1 MAIISMK
8 SLLEAGVHFGHQ
20 TKRWNPKMKKYT
32 YTERNGIHII
42 DLEQTLDFIEKAYG
56 FVKDVSAKG
65 GMVLFVG
72 TKKQAQEGT
81 REQAD
86 RCEMPYVNQRWLGGT
101 LTNFVTIK
109 ERLRRLEEL
118 EKKEE
123 SDDWGGL
130 PKKTILQLK
139 REKEKLVIS
148 IGGLRRMNKLP
159 DVMFVIDGRK
169 EALAIKEGRK
179 LGLPIIGL
187 IDTNSDPDDVDY
199 IIPGNDDAIRSV
211 NLIARVIADAV
222 MEGKAGSQEVND
234 AEASAEATPTT
245 KTVGAGVSAGKTAAK
260 RASAKAPSSAKA
272 AEGETEGKMADMPG
286 VEKP

>member
-20 TKRWNPKMKKYT
+20 TRRWNPKMKRYVF
-32 YTERNGIHII
+32 TERNGIHII
-42 DLEQTLDFIEKAYG
+42 DLEQSLGYIETAYG

-65 GMVLFVG
+65 GTVLFVG
-72 TKKQAQEGT
+72 TKKQAQEGVKD
-81 REQAD
+81 QSD

-109 ERLRRLEEL
+109 ERLRRLEDL

-123 SDDWGGL
+123 SGEWGGL

-139 REKEKLVIS
+139 REKDKLAAS
-148 IGGLRRMNKLP
+148 IGGLRRMSKLP
-159 DVMFVIDGRK
+159 NAVFVIDGRK
-169 EALAIKEGRK
+169 EALAIKEARK
-179 LGLPIIGL
+179 LGIPIIGL
-187 IDTNSDPDDVDY
+187 IDTNSDPDDVDI

-222 MEGKAGSQEVND
+222 MDGKAGSQ
-234 AEASAEATPTT
+234 A
-245 KTVGAGVSAGKTAAK
+245 
-260 RASAKAPSSAKA
+260 AKA
-272 AEGETEGKMADMPG
+272 AEVQ
-286 VEKP
+286 VELEKASAKEE

>member
-1 MAIISMK
+1 LAIISMK

-20 TKRWNPKMKKYT
+20 TRRWNPKMKKYI

-42 DLEQTLDFIEKAYG
+42 DLEQSLDFIDKAYG
-56 FVKDVSAKG
+56 FVKDVSTKG

-72 TKKQAQEGT
+72 TKKQAQEGI

-86 RCEMPYVNQRWLGGT
+86 RCDMPYVNQRWLGGT

-118 EKKEE
+118 EKKDE

-139 REKEKLVIS
+139 REKEKLAIS
-148 IGGLRRMNKLP
+148 LGGLRRMNKLP
-159 DVMFVIDGRK
+159 DIMFVIDGRK

-179 LGLPIIGL
+179 LGTPIIGL

-222 MEGKAGSQEVND
+222 MEGKAGSQAVKD
-234 AEASAEATPTT
+234 AEAAAAETAAAEAPTSEPASAEP
-245 KTVGAGVSAGKTAAK
+245 
-260 RASAKAPSSAKA
+260 ASAEAPSSAKDPAA
-272 AEGETEGKMADMPG
+272 AEAPAGRTAGKPAVETK
-286 VEKP
+286 

>member
-1 MAIISMK
+1 MK

-20 TKRWNPKMKKYT
+20 TRRWNPKMKKYI

-42 DLEQTLDFIEKAYG
+42 DLEQSLDFIDKAYG
-56 FVKDVSAKG
+56 FVKDVSTKG

-72 TKKQAQEGT
+72 TKKQAQEGI

-86 RCEMPYVNQRWLGGT
+86 RCDMPYVNQRWLGGT

-118 EKKEE
+118 EKKDE

-139 REKEKLVIS
+139 REKEKLAIS
-148 IGGLRRMNKLP
+148 LGGLRRMNKLP
-159 DVMFVIDGRK
+159 DIMFVIDGRK

-179 LGLPIIGL
+179 LGTPIIGL

-222 MEGKAGSQEVND
+222 MEGKAGSQAVKD
-234 AEASAEATPTT
+234 AEAAAAETAAAEAPTSEPASAEP
-245 KTVGAGVSAGKTAAK
+245 
-260 RASAKAPSSAKA
+260 ASAEAPSSAKDPAA
-272 AEGETEGKMADMPG
+272 AEAPAGRTAGKPAVETK
-286 VEKP
+286 

>member
-20 TKRWNPKMKKYT
+20 TRRWNPKMKRYVF
-32 YTERNGIHII
+32 TERNGIHII
-42 DLEQTLDFIEKAYG
+42 DLEQSLGYIEKAYG

-65 GMVLFVG
+65 GAVLFVG
-72 TKKQAQEGT
+72 TKKQAQEGV
-81 REQAD
+81 RDQAD

-109 ERLRRLEEL
+109 ERLRRLEDL

-123 SDDWGGL
+123 SGEWGVM

-139 REKEKLVIS
+139 REKDKLAAS
-148 IGGLRRMNKLP
+148 IGGLRRMSKLP
-159 DVMFVIDGRK
+159 NAIFVIDGRK
-169 EALAIKEGRK
+169 EALAIKEARK
-179 LGLPIIGL
+179 LGIPIIGL
-187 IDTNSDPDDVDY
+187 IDTNSDPDDVDI

-222 MEGKAGSQEVND
+222 LDGKAGSQ
-234 AEASAEATPTT
+234 
-245 KTVGAGVSAGKTAAK
+245 AAK
-260 RASAKAPSSAKA
+260 ASEAQPETEKA
-272 AEGETEGKMADMPG
+272 AAKEE
-286 VEKP
+286 

>member
-20 TKRWNPKMKKYT
+20 TRRWNPKMKKYI

-42 DLEQTLDFIEKAYG
+42 DLEQSLGYIEKAYG

-65 GMVLFVG
+65 GMILFVG
-72 TKKQAQEGT
+72 TKKQAQDGV

-109 ERLRRLEEL
+109 ERLRRLEDL

-123 SDDWGGL
+123 NDDWGGL

-139 REKEKLVIS
+139 REKEKLAIS
-148 IGGLRRMNKLP
+148 LGGLRRMNKLP
-159 DVMFVIDGRK
+159 DTMFIIDGRK

-179 LGLPIIGL
+179 LGTPIIGL

-211 NLIARVIADAV
+211 NLLARVMADAV
-222 MEGKAGSQEVND
+222 LEGKAGAQALKDKEVQTEED
-234 AEASAEATPTT
+234 
-245 KTVGAGVSAGKTAAK
+245 KTAEEA
-260 RASAKAPSSAKA
+260 APSVRKA
-272 AEGETEGKMADMPG
+272 
-286 VEKP
+286 